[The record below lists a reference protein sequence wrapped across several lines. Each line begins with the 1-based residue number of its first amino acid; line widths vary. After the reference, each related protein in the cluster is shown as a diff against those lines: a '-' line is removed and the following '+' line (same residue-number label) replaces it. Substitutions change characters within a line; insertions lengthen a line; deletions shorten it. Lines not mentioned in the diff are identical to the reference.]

1 VGDTFVEIVSPV
13 TEGTTAGRYLDRRG
27 GDAGYMAIFHL
38 DDLEG
43 ARSRLPELGVRV
55 VWRVD
60 LPDIAGT
67 HLHPRDVPGAI
78 VSLDRADPSPT
89 WRWAGPRWTGSP
101 PQDREPGGV
110 TGITV
115 ETADPEALAQRWAA
129 VLGAQAE
136 GATIPLDE
144 GRQELTFVAG
154 ADEGITDV
162 RVRRPAADAGM
173 VEVCGVRFHL
183 EGTDAEERA

>member
-1 VGDTFVEIVSPV
+1 
-13 TEGTTAGRYLDRRG
+13 
-27 GDAGYMAIFHL
+27 
-38 DDLEG
+38 
-43 ARSRLPELGVRV
+43 
-55 VWRVD
+55 
-60 LPDIAGT
+60 
-67 HLHPRDVPGAI
+67 
-78 VSLDRADPSPT
+78 
-89 WRWAGPRWTGSP
+89 
-101 PQDREPGGV
+101 
-110 TGITV
+110 
-115 ETADPEALAQRWAA
+115 

-162 RVRRPAADAGM
+162 RVRRPASDAGM